1 MSTEYRQKGISLIE
15 LIMFIVIVSVGIA
28 GILSVMNVTSQASA
42 DPMLRKQALAIAES
56 LLEEITLQPFT
67 YCDPDD
73 PAATIA
79 INTADCATPEAF
91 GTEGGE
97 SRYSAAQPFDN
108 VSDYGSAAGSGVA
121 NPLLPSPPGI
131 LGLDGVVIPGLGAY
145 SATVT
150 ISNDAQGGIP
160 AADALRIDVRVQG
173 PGNTDV
179 TLSGYR
185 FRYAPRTAA

>member
-28 GILSVMNVTSQASA
+28 GILSVMNLTSQAST
-42 DPMLRKQALAIAES
+42 DPLLRKQALAIAES

-73 PAATIA
+73 PAAATA

-91 GTEGGE
+91 GPEGVE

-121 NPLLPSPPGI
+121 NPLLPYPPGI